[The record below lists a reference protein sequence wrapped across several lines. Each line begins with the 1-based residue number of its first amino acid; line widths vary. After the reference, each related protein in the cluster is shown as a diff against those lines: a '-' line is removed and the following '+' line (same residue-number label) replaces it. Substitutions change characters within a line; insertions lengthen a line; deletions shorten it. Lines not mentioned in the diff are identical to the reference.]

1 MVHCHR
7 NLHFVVKIRNGE
19 HLELSAAEIPRANKK
34 PPESKRRRAGYVL
47 RVFRSPS
54 RMTTEAFYD
63 FCCLTHMATELA
75 IAMTKN
81 NMAPSRKLLYE
92 IGIFPGVTGSTN
104 TPIAARARVIKA
116 RTVLMIPIQ

>member
-1 MVHCHR
+1 
-7 NLHFVVKIRNGE
+7 
-19 HLELSAAEIPRANKK
+19 
-34 PPESKRRRAGYVL
+34 
-47 RVFRSPS
+47 
-54 RMTTEAFYD
+54 MTTEAFYD